1 MEFDKV
7 TGKKD
12 DLSGKRAEKIKRNDI
27 HTKG

>member
-7 TGKKD
+7 KGEKEE
-12 DLSGKRAEKIKRNDI
+12 LSGKRAEKIKRKGI